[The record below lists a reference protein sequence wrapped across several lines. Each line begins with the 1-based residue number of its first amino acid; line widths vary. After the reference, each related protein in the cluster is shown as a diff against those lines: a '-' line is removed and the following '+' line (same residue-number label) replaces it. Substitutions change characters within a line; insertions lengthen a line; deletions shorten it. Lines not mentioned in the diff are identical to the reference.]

1 MLLSLQRS
9 EQVWMNPVNYCQFGH
24 LFKKNT
30 CVWSTIRWAPKG
42 RSGNGLCREATG
54 YCGDKLG
61 YIHPESGRWRHRYV
75 IGGDHT
81 RSVKGKDKDELQ
93 NRVPAALLAELLQAL
108 VEMQQ

>member
-9 EQVWMNPVNYCQFGH
+9 EQVWMNPVNSCQFKH

-30 CVWSTIRWAPKG
+30 CVWSTVRWTPRD
-42 RSGNGLCREATG
+42 RSGSGLCREATG

-61 YIHPESGRWRHRYV
+61 FVHPVTGRWRHRNV
-75 IGGDHT
+75 IAGDHT

-93 NRVPAALLAELLQAL
+93 NRVPAALLAEVLQAL
-108 VEMQQ
+108 VEMQR